1 MPDPLQNRPLEDPP
15 AEDAKAGGDNPD

>member
-15 AEDAKAGGDNPD
+15 PEDEKAGGDNPD